1 MLLLIIHTNAVFA
14 LSAVAGGKEN
24 NAVVST
30 SDFAAISGKDKVDEN
45 RSCVSNPLY
54 RCCSPDSR
62 VSVALAIWKLWLL
75 QC

>member
-14 LSAVAGGKEN
+14 LSAVAGGKEK

-45 RSCVSNPLY
+45 RSCVSYPPL
-54 RCCSPDSR
+54 P
-62 VSVALAIWKLWLL
+62 VL
-75 QC
+75 